1 MKIDFT
7 VLDKSTTQAI
17 RNIENKGHARYIRYL
32 LAKRIPPTTIRKEL
46 ARLALSAPSKEILT
60 IYFVNVIWPLVAQ
73 FNIEPFYTE
82 YYDRLTKGIPE
93 KDVSPVLNFEIS
105 FGDDNTARMVFCSFL
120 RELGIEEMWSREVTK
135 YYGGVHNIPQDA
147 EGNRIIKAN
156 VTRSVE
162 SVLTCAK
169 RYLID
174 KLLLENVS
182 ASRITKYLWDK
193 YQIKINDMDIYAY
206 AKYFFNFTR
215 RSIEEIIEQLT
226 SELTSIKSDLGI
238 LENSEVYSLGDKL
251 AISSQYESKV
261 KFLDESI
268 KELNAKYSDLAY
280 NQGVSE
286 QLEIEDIVKDIVLRG
301 YKRLQFLDR
310 YNDRDV
316 VRPLTDVAKMVF
328 TAVDKMQQ
336 IEDGKIKNQGRRNAI
351 DRDKGAHEV
360 LIDLYQESLEDHIN
374 ETKERLG
381 EPVGEDIIM
390 EIEGVEEM

>member
-7 VLDKSTTQAI
+7 ALDKSTTQAI
-17 RNIENKGHARYIRYL
+17 RTIENKGHARYIRYL

-60 IYFVNVIWPLVAQ
+60 IYFVNVLWPLAGHFSLTQ
-73 FNIEPFYTE
+73 FYTE
-82 YYDRLTKGIPE
+82 YYDRLLKGTYE
-93 KDVSPVLNFEIS
+93 KDVTPVLNFDVS
-105 FGDDNTARMVFCSFL
+105 FGDDNSARMVFCSFL

-135 YYGGVHNIPQDA
+135 YYGGVHNIPQDE

-162 SVLTCAK
+162 SVLTCPK
-169 RYLID
+169 RYVVD

-182 ASRITKYLWDK
+182 PSRINKYLWEK
-193 YQIKINDMDIYAY
+193 YQIKLNDVDIYAY

-215 RSIEEIIEQLT
+215 RNVEEIIEQLT
-226 SELTSIKSDLGI
+226 SELTSIKNDLEI
-238 LENSEVYSLGDKL
+238 LETSESYSLGDKL
-251 AISSQYESKV
+251 AISHQYESKV

-268 KELNAKYSDLAY
+268 KELTSRYSDLAY

-286 QLEIEDIVKDIVLRG
+286 QLEVEDIVKDIVLRG

-316 VRPLTDVAKMVF
+316 VKPLTDVAKMVF

-336 IEDGKIKNQGRRNAI
+336 IEDGKIKNQGRKNAI

-360 LIDLYQESLEDHIN
+360 LIDLYQEALENHIN
-374 ETKERLG
+374 EAKERLG
-381 EPVGEDIIM
+381 EPVEDVDM
-390 EIEGVEEM
+390 QIEGAEEM